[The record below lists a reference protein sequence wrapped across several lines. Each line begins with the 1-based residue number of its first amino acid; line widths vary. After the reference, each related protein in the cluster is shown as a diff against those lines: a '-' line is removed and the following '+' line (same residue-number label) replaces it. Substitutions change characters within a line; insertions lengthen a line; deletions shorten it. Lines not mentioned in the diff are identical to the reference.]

1 MRKRRLIAVGALA
14 LAGMLSV
21 AHGAWIPAKAKL
33 AQVLLEDAWQ
43 KTQLTQRPTKP
54 WPWADTWPVAKLT
67 APTHQKSFVVLEGAT
82 GEAMAFGP
90 GRVTNGT
97 HPKSLNT
104 VLAAHRDTHFSFLKD
119 LKRGDALTLQSTTG
133 ESYEYT
139 VSDLAV
145 VHETQTEVLLPTEQA
160 TLTLITC
167 YPFDALN
174 PGGPLRYVVR
184 AAGSAEESAASIVA
198 EPRSSRRKR
207 G

>member
-1 MRKRRLIAVGALA
+1 
-14 LAGMLSV
+14 
-21 AHGAWIPAKAKL
+21 
-33 AQVLLEDAWQ
+33 
-43 KTQLTQRPTKP
+43 
-54 WPWADTWPVAKLT
+54 
-67 APTHQKSFVVLEGAT
+67 
-82 GEAMAFGP
+82 MAFGP

-184 AAGSAEESAASIVA
+184 AAML
-198 EPRSSRRKR
+198 R
-207 G
+207 